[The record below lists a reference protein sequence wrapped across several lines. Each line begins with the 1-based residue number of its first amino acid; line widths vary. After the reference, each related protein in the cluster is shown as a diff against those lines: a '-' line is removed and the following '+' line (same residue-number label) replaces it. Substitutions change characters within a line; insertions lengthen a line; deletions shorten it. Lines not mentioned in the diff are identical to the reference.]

1 MAVLL
6 VSDPRFGDHDAGAW
20 HPERPARLG
29 ATLDGVHDAHLG
41 DDLIRVQP
49 SAAPLSALTAVHD
62 PGLVALLESLDDLGG
77 GAIDGDTSMNAASW
91 EAAQL
96 AAGAGL
102 TAVAALDRGDAD
114 AAFCAVRP
122 PGHHATPVRSMGF
135 CLLNNAAVT
144 ARALADRGER
154 VLIVDY
160 DAHHGNGTQDAFY
173 DDGRVLFVSFH
184 QWPLYPGTGALTERG
199 RGPGAGTTVNIP
211 MPAGATGEHYRRAW
225 DEVVAAT
232 VDRFAPT
239 WLIISA
245 GFDGHRNDPIT
256 ELGLSSGDVA
266 DLTATIVAVVPAGRR
281 IVFLEGGYDLD
292 ALRMCTHAVVSTLA
306 GDVVHP
312 ESPTSGGPGADAVAA
327 AAQLHGRS

>member
-1 MAVLL
+1 VTVLL

-29 ATLDGVHDAHLG
+29 AVLDGVADAHLG
-41 DDLIRVQP
+41 SDLIRVQP
-49 SAAPLSALTAVHD
+49 SAAPLGALTAVHD
-62 PGLVALLESLDDLGG
+62 PALVALLESIDDLGG
-77 GAIDGDTSMNAASW
+77 GAIDGDTSMNAAGW
-91 EAAQL
+91 VAARL

-102 TAVAALDRGDAD
+102 TAIAALERGEAD

-135 CLLNNAAVT
+135 CLLNNAAVA
-144 ARALADRGER
+144 ARALADGGER

-160 DAHHGNGTQDAFY
+160 DAHHGNGTQDVFY
-173 DDGRVLFVSFH
+173 EDDRVLFVSFH
-184 QWPLYPGTGALTERG
+184 QWPLYPGTGALTECGRG
-199 RGPGAGTTVNIP
+199 RGSGTTINIP
-211 MPAGATGEHYRRAW
+211 MPAGVTGDHYRRGW
-225 DEVVAAT
+225 DEVVAAA

-266 DLTATIVAVVPAGRR
+266 DLTAALTEVVPAGRCL
-281 IVFLEGGYDLD
+281 VFLEGGYDLD
-292 ALRMCTHAVVSTLA
+292 ALRLCTHAVVSTLA
-306 GDVVHP
+306 GEVVHP
-312 ESPTSGGPGADAVAA
+312 EPPTSGGPGAEAIAA
-327 AAQLHGRS
+327 AAQVHGRS